1 MAAPTPDE
9 RRALLNAWIAGS
21 RRTDYWLNIGA
32 LVGVVA
38 ALAARFVT
46 STWSTVALLIVLGVY
61 GIGRWITS
69 SHISD
74 WKTKLEAIDRA
85 ERKAK

>member
-9 RRALLNAWIAGS
+9 RRATLNAWIAGS
-21 RRTDYWLNIGA
+21 RRTDHWLNLGA

-38 ALAARFVT
+38 ALAARFLS
-46 STWSTVALLIVLGVY
+46 STWSTVALLIVVGVY

-74 WKTKLEAIDRA
+74 WKTKLEALDRA
-85 ERKAK
+85 QRKAR